1 MDRKVRVV
9 SILLGVMVLFC
20 NGEPLGAGT
29 VVERV
34 QEEVIQQQQSVV
46 NSFPIEDLDEESDI
60 MRVVEKTFNLEDINP
75 LLVGGGPALMGAY
88 PAQVAIQIGAAA
100 FCGGTILNQN
110 HILSAASCVLDGNNN
125 LIAANQ
131 FTVRAGVLTVDQNAP
146 ALAVNRIFPHPQY
159 NPWSFE
165 NDIAVLRLTNNIVF
179 PQVATPNMAPA
190 ELNHR
195 IVYDGA
201 ICQVLGWNWLP
212 TAQNVPLQVL
222 NVLFASRESCTGQH
236 QGLLRDSMVC
246 TQLTAPAHG
255 VCAANRGG
263 GLYCNNMLT
272 GVISFGF
279 GCGSN
284 NTYTVYT
291 QVRYF
296 HHWIQQQF
304 VRTDTPVAGPTPMP
318 GVVGGGGG
326 GDASTITLSLATIIV
341 AIVSALFL
349 S

>member
-1 MDRKVRVV
+1 MDRKVRAV
-9 SILLGVMVLFC
+9 SILLGVFVLFC
-20 NGEPLGAGT
+20 KGEQLVAAT
-29 VVERV
+29 SNVA
-34 QEEVIQQQQSVV
+34 
-46 NSFPIEDLDEESDI
+46 SFPIEDIAAEEDT
-60 MRVVEKTFNLEDINP
+60 MRVLAKAFNADSVNP
-75 LLVGGGPALMGAY
+75 FLIGGGPAVVGAY
-88 PAQVAIQIGAAA
+88 PAQVAIQIGVTT

-110 HILSAASCVLDGNNN
+110 HILTAAGCVLDGNNN

-146 ALAVNRIFPHPQY
+146 ALAVQRVFPHPQY
-159 NPWSFE
+159 NPWTFE

-195 IVYDGA
+195 IVRDGE

-212 TAQNVPLQVL
+212 TAQNVPLQML
-222 NVLFASRESCTGQH
+222 NVPFSSRASCTSQH

-246 TQLTAPAHG
+246 TELTVATHG

-263 GLYCNNMLT
+263 GLYCNDLLT

-279 GCGSN
+279 GCGTN
-284 NTYTVYT
+284 NTYTVHT

-318 GVVGGGGG
+318 GVVGGGG
-326 GDASTITLSLATIIV
+326 DASTITLSLATIAV

>member
-9 SILLGVMVLFC
+9 SILLGVFVLFC
-20 NGEPLGAGT
+20 NGESLGAGML
-29 VVERV
+29 VERT
-34 QEEVIQQQQSVV
+34 QDGVIQAQESNV
-46 NSFPIEDLDEESDI
+46 NSFPIEDIAGEEDT
-60 MRVVEKTFNLEDINP
+60 MRVLAKAFNPESVNP
-75 LLVGGGPALMGAY
+75 FLVGGGPATVGAY
-88 PAQVAIQIGAAA
+88 PAQVAIQIGATT

-110 HILSAASCVLDGNNN
+110 HILTAAGCVLDANNN

-146 ALAVNRIFPHPQY
+146 ALAVNRIFPHPHY
-159 NPWSFE
+159 NPWTFE

-195 IVYDGA
+195 IVRDA
-201 ICQVLGWNWLP
+201 ETCQVLGWNWLP

-222 NVLFASRESCTGQH
+222 NVMFSPRASCISQH

-246 TQLTAPAHG
+246 TETTATAHG

-263 GLYCNNMLT
+263 GLYCNDLLT

-279 GCGSN
+279 GCGTN

-304 VRTDTPVAGPTPMP
+304 IRTDTPVAGPTPMP

-326 GDASTITLSLATIIV
+326 DASTVSLSVATVIV